1 MKYVVD
7 ASVAAK
13 WLVEETGSS
22 EARSV
27 LSSGAT
33 LLAPELIVAE
43 ISNVAWKKLG
53 RQEIS
58 SEHAL
63 AMIRLLPRLLD
74 GLASLAPLA
83 EAALTIGRD
92 LDHPIYNAF
101 YLALAEREGRSWSAT
116 TSAYSPGSWAPPGA
130 IEFAPYPPFPSSPV
144 AHRTQP
150 TARPPRQHYQELTPR
165 LVTRCRELD
174 EPFATASRPPSRAR
188 RSRVPQAWQ

>member
-7 ASVAAK
+7 ASVAVK
-13 WLVEETGSS
+13 WLVEEVGSS
-22 EARSV
+22 EARGV

-74 GLASLAPLA
+74 GLARLSPLA

-92 LDHPIYNAF
+92 LDHPIYDAF
-101 YLALAEREGRSWSAT
+101 YLALAEREGAVVVSDDQRLLSRIEGTPWS
-116 TSAYSPGSWAPPGA
+116 
-130 IEFAPYPPFPSSPV
+130 
-144 AHRTQP
+144 H
-150 TARPPRQHYQELTPR
+150 
-165 LVTRCRELD
+165 
-174 EPFATASRPPSRAR
+174 RAR
-188 RSRVPQAWQ
+188 SLSTFPKLPR